1 MPMNQNVLR
10 YEVNFLTTDKK
21 NRTETIRAIE
31 AEFDF
36 VRMCQGMIKPFGF
49 QAKKALDGF
58 IALSLRKLL
67 CDKQSMLKAVCLD
80 FKMPPLSGS
89 LFECL
94 GEHGEMQ
101 VYEMYPDIRVKPQS
115 EWISLDDWLN
125 EKIAWIDKGVDDIPE
140 AYEDSFFQMISSR
153 FGNNSFEQ
161 YFVSEIQENSGKKI
175 WRLRETNTK
184 QQVYDLLKS
193 KGYYDLSVKRL
204 IKYIADKHGAH
215 LDASD
220 SMWINLANDSTNMN
234 HSAISVFAIH
244 MIYAATQQIPELK
257 DYLDLHPM
265 LEEG

>member
-1 MPMNQNVLR
+1 MNKDALR
-10 YEVNFLTTDKK
+10 FEVNFLTIQKK
-21 NRTETIRAIE
+21 NRNDSIRAIE

-36 VRMCQGMIKPFGF
+36 VRMCQGMIKPFGL
-49 QAKKALDGF
+49 QAKKLLDGF
-58 IALSLRKLL
+58 IALSLRKML
-67 CDKQSMLKAVCLD
+67 CDEQSMLKAVCPD

-101 VYEMYPDIRVKPQS
+101 VYETYPDIRVKPLS

-204 IKYIADKHGAH
+204 IKYIADKRGAH

-220 SMWINLANDSTNMN
+220 SIWVNMANESWNIH

-257 DYLDLHPM
+257 DYLDLNPM
-265 LEEG
+265 LER